1 MAARG
6 GGGGTMKVLVPLGT
20 RPEIVKLAP
29 VVHACVAAG
38 LEVRTVATGQ
48 HHDANLTDT
57 FFDEL
62 DLHPDAR
69 WALTGSDTER
79 LGQLLTRAAE
89 EVAGSRPDV
98 VLVLGDTNTVPA
110 FCLAARRAC
119 VPVAH
124 LEAGMRSGNPTSME
138 EVNRKVAAACAS
150 LHLAPTEV
158 AAAFLRAEGVPAERI
173 RVVGNPVIDVLASR
187 GVTRRPPAE
196 RNGVVVTAHRA
207 TNVDDPVRLAA
218 LVDIVLGLAALAPP
232 VVFPVHP
239 RTAARL
245 EERGL
250 RARLD
255 APGVQLLDPLPYGEM
270 LDVLGTALLV
280 VTDSGGLQEEA
291 SWLGLPAVILRR
303 STPRWEGVRAGAS
316 VLVGM
321 DAGRALAEASR
332 LLSPAEQQRVA
343 AIPCPYGDGTTGP
356 AVAALL
362 ADPATAA
369 LLELAEPDFT
379 DGSLPAG
386 LAG

>member
-1 MAARG
+1 
-6 GGGGTMKVLVPLGT
+6 MKVLIPLGT

-29 VVHACVAAG
+29 VVHACRAVG

-62 DLHPDAR
+62 DLHPDDR
-69 WALTGSDTER
+69 WTLTGTDTER
-79 LGQLLTRAAE
+79 LGALLTRAAD
-89 EVAGSRPDV
+89 EVARSRPDL

-110 FCLAARRAC
+110 FCLAARRAR

-150 LHLAPTEV
+150 LHLAPTDV
-158 AAAFLRAEGVPAERI
+158 AAAFLRAEGVPDERI
-173 RVVGNPVIDVLASR
+173 RVVGNPVIDVLAAR
-187 GVTRRPPAE
+187 GVSRRPPSE
-196 RNGVVVTAHRA
+196 RAGVVVTAHRA
-207 TNVDDPVRLAA
+207 TNVDDPVRLAG
-218 LVDIVLGLAALAPP
+218 LVEIVRGLAALAPP

-245 EERGL
+245 EATGL
-250 RARLD
+250 RAQLD
-255 APGVQLLDPLPYGEM
+255 IAGVELMEPLPYGAM
-270 LDVLGTALLV
+270 LDALGRSLLV

-321 DAGRALAEASR
+321 DVDHALAAAAR
-332 LLSPAEQQRVA
+332 LLDPVEQERVA

-356 AVAALL
+356 TVAGIL
-362 ADPATAA
+362 ADPATAF

-386 LAG
+386 LGHNG

>member
-1 MAARG
+1 
-6 GGGGTMKVLVPLGT
+6 MKVLIPLGT

-29 VVHACVAAG
+29 VVHACRVAG

-62 DLHPDAR
+62 DLHPDDR
-69 WALTGSDTER
+69 WTLAGTDTER
-79 LGQLLTRAAE
+79 LGHLLTRAAD
-89 EVAGSRPDV
+89 EVARSRPDL

-110 FCLAARRAC
+110 FCLAARRAR

-150 LHLAPTEV
+150 LHLAPTDV
-158 AAAFLRAEGVPAERI
+158 AAAFLRAEGVPGERI
-173 RVVGNPVIDVLASR
+173 RVVGNPVIDVLAAR
-187 GVTRRPPAE
+187 GVSRRPPSE
-196 RNGVVVTAHRA
+196 RAGVVVTAHRA
-207 TNVDDPVRLAA
+207 TNVDDPVRLAG
-218 LVDIVLGLAALAPP
+218 LVEIVRGLAALAPP

-245 EERGL
+245 EATGL
-250 RARLD
+250 RAQLD
-255 APGVQLLDPLPYGEM
+255 VPGVELMEPLPYGAM
-270 LDVLGTALLV
+270 LDALGRSLLV

-321 DAGRALAEASR
+321 DVDHALAAAAR
-332 LLSPAEQQRVA
+332 LLDPVEQERVA

-356 AVAALL
+356 TVADIL
-362 ADPATAA
+362 ADPATAS

-379 DGSLPAG
+379 DGSLPAS
-386 LAG
+386 LADDR